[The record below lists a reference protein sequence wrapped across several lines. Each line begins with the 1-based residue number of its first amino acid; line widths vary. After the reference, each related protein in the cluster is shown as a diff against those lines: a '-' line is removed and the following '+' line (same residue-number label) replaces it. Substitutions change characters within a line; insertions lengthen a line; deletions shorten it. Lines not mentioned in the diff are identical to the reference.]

1 MIKKPIT
8 IQISNGLEAR
18 PVAMLVQVASQYESR
33 IQVECGDKHVNAKS
47 IMGMMTLGLAAGEKI
62 IVTAE
67 GADEEKAVSEIEK
80 YLSCAK

>member
-47 IMGMMTLGLAAGEKI
+47 IMGMMTLGLNVGESVVI
-62 IVTAE
+62 SAE
-67 GADEEKAVSEIEK
+67 GSDEEDAIVGIEK
-80 YLSCAK
+80 YLTNQ